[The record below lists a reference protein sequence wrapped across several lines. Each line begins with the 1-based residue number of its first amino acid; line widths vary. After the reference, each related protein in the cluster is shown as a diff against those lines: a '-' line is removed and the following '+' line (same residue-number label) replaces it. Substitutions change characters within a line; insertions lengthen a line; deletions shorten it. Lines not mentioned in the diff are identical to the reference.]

1 MLANKID
8 IFVVQSL
15 NGLKS
20 DNKKW
25 RNDIKPDQ
33 RDEKLK
39 HDLRQRQSL
48 AFLGSLHR
56 SSTRFG
62 ANLMIYDIFE
72 NLHVSIFHF
81 ISPSLS
87 LSLSLS
93 LSIYL
98 HLFSLYFSLFLSLSF
113 SFLPYTYLST
123 YWSIHLS
130 IYLVC
135 FSIYFYLSNSIQT
148 ISFFLHHLS
157 L

>member
-62 ANLMIYDIFE
+62 ANLMIYDVFE

-87 LSLSLS
+87 LSRF
-93 LSIYL
+93 I
-98 HLFSLYFSLFLSLSF
+98 FICSLYISLSF
-113 SFLPYTYLST
+113 FFFPSLYLFIYLLIYPSINLSCLFLY
-123 YWSIHLS
+123 IFLS
-130 IYLVC
+130 I
-135 FSIYFYLSNSIQT
+135 
-148 ISFFLHHLS
+148 
-157 L
+157 

>member
-25 RNDIKPDQ
+25 RNDIKRDQ
-33 RDEKLK
+33 RDGKLK

-62 ANLMIYDIFE
+62 ANLMIYDVFE

-87 LSLSLS
+87 LS
-93 LSIYL
+93 IYL
-98 HLFSLYFSLFLSLSF
+98 YLFSLYFSLSLSF
-113 SFLPYTYLST
+113 SFFFILPQSPLSLFLC
-123 YWSIHLS
+123 LS
-130 IYLVC
+130 ILLSIVC
-135 FSIYFYLSNSIQT
+135 LLSSCIVLLFNI
-148 ISFFLHHLS
+148 FWR
-157 L
+157 